1 VTSLF
6 RLIVTCFCSL
16 RT

>member
-6 RLIVTCFCSL
+6 RLIVTCLCSL